1 MVPLQFVAE
10 RQALYLPEVSVFAE
24 VFWFVQLA
32 PLHTFIHA
40 PETGD
45 PPDLTI
51 PVIEG

>member
-1 MVPLQFVAE
+1 VV
-10 RQALYLPEVSVFAE
+10 
-24 VFWFVQLA
+24 WFVQLVVV

-45 PPDLTI
+45 PPEVTL